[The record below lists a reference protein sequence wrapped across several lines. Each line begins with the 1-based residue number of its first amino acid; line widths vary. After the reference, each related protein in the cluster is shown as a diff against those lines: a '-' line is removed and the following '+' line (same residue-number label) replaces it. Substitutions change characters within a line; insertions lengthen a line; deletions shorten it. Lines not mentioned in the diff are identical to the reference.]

1 MPWLWPWP
9 RRMTIWPAQIGW
21 ECIDCANRYWQN
33 RYWQICSHCGQSRPW
48 WEWPAPH
55 DVQWLAPHVVEAPQR
70 LSPERQEWLARENV
84 AGGVIWQ
91 RPSPA
96 HATESSASGGGGQA
110 PPASGG
116 GGEAPLENPWAD
128 PPPPAHAT
136 ASSASGEGGQAP
148 PDRPLNPWVD
158 YPPEDDIPGPPMRWD
173 SVPEGSHA
181 DPDATYRL
189 IDYLPELAAKQMSC
203 TEGLAY
209 HQVRLPKLHEDLQ
222 YCMLQILSLALLN
235 QVIEWACGQGH
246 RHTTLPNALE
256 EAEGRALITHADA
269 RWIRHINRMG
279 NRAKH
284 EPAHSARSR
293 SPHSRGRRR

>member
-1 MPWLWPWP
+1 
-9 RRMTIWPAQIGW
+9 MTIWPAQIGW

-55 DVQWLAPHVVEAPQR
+55 DVQWLAPHNVVEAPQR

-91 RPSPA
+91 RLSPA
-96 HATESSASGGGGQA
+96 RATESSASGGGGQA

-116 GGEAPLENPWAD
+116 GGEAPRDNPWAD
-128 PPPPAHAT
+128 P
-136 ASSASGEGGQAP
+136 
-148 PDRPLNPWVD
+148 V
-158 YPPEDDIPGPPMRWD
+158 EDIHGLPMRWG
-173 SVPEGSHA
+173 SAPEGIRA

-246 RHTTLPNALE
+246 RHTTLPHALE

>member
-1 MPWLWPWP
+1 MRALLPLMPWPWPWP

-96 HATESSASGGGGQA
+96 RATESSASGGGGQA

-116 GGEAPLENPWAD
+116 GGEAPRDNPWAD
-128 PPPPAHAT
+128 P
-136 ASSASGEGGQAP
+136 
-148 PDRPLNPWVD
+148 V
-158 YPPEDDIPGPPMRWD
+158 EDIHGLPMRWG
-173 SVPEGSHA
+173 SAPEGIRA

-222 YCMLQILSLALLN
+222 YCMLQNLSLALLN
-235 QVIEWACGQGH
+235 QLFQFNGDVESA
-246 RHTTLPNALE
+246 RHTNLLQAMT
-256 EAEGRALITHADA
+256 EAERRGLISHAEA
-269 RWIRHINRMG
+269 KWLRFINRMG

-284 EPAHSARSR
+284 EPGNTRSR
-293 SPHSRGRRR
+293 SPQPGRRRP

>member
-1 MPWLWPWP
+1 MRALLPLMPWLWPWP

-116 GGEAPLENPWAD
+116 GGEAPRDNPWAD
-128 PPPPAHAT
+128 P
-136 ASSASGEGGQAP
+136 
-148 PDRPLNPWVD
+148 V
-158 YPPEDDIPGPPMRWD
+158 EDIHGLPMRWG
-173 SVPEGSHA
+173 SAPEGIRA

-246 RHTTLPNALE
+246 RHTTLPHALE